1 MKFVEFV
8 KGFFIGFC
16 VVGVTILLL
25 KDLWSWIVSG
35 ELSLD
40 KNIYLMLLGIISYKI
55 ATHFE
60 NKYIEKR

>member
-1 MKFVEFV
+1 MKLLEFV
-8 KGFFIGFC
+8 KGAFIGFC
-16 VVGVTILLL
+16 VVGVMVLLL

-35 ELSLD
+35 EPSLD

>member
-1 MKFVEFV
+1 MKLVEFV

-16 VVGVTILLL
+16 VVGVTVLLL

>member
-8 KGFFIGFC
+8 KGTFIGFC

-60 NKYIEKR
+60 KKYIEKR

>member
-1 MKFVEFV
+1 MKLVEFV
-8 KGFFIGFC
+8 KAVFIGFC

-40 KNIYLMLLGIISYKI
+40 KTIYLMLLGIISYKI

>member
-1 MKFVEFV
+1 MKLLEFV
-8 KGFFIGFC
+8 KAVFIGFC